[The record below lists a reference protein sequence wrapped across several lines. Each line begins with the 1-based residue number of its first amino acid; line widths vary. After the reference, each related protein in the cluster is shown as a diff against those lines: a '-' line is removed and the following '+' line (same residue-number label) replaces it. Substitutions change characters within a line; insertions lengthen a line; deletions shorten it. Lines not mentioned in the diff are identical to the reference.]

1 MVLTKS
7 ADVAKQGF
15 CTILRRKL
23 RLREGVLLS
32 LIGRFVGGSW
42 VGWGGCLF
50 EAGRSLT
57 FSAFSLD
64 AYSRWALI
72 QAQGPHSHILMTGGG
87 GVGPGGFWWSKGF
100 FWLWHFGQKG
110 FFWVYE
116 RRRDFFGS
124 RSQHRV
130 FLISDDKWLVI
141 TVGW

>member
-32 LIGRFVGGSW
+32 LIGRFVRGSW

-87 GVGPGGFWWSKGF
+87 GVGAGGVLVVQRIFLALTFWPKGI
-100 FWLWHFGQKG
+100 
-110 FFWVYE
+110 
-116 RRRDFFGS
+116 
-124 RSQHRV
+124 
-130 FLISDDKWLVI
+130 FLGL
-141 TVGW
+141 